1 MAYEF
6 QSTLYRTQWEMHQAI
21 AEAYMNAGGIN
32 DEKTIACF
40 FTEYTDKELAD
51 EAIKGWEL
59 EDREDFDRAEL
70 IKAPDEMRSRLSC

>member
-40 FTEYTDKELAD
+40 SPNTLTKNLPT
-51 EAIKGWEL
+51 KRL
-59 EDREDFDRAEL
+59 
-70 IKAPDEMRSRLSC
+70 KAGN

>member
-51 EAIKGWEL
+51 EAIN
-59 EDREDFDRAEL
+59 FDRAEL
-70 IKAPDEMRSRLSC
+70 IKALYEMRSRLSC